1 VCLPAFF
8 VLLDDEV
15 LLDVSESEDEE
26 LSLPEFEL
34 VSLLLSLLDELVK
47 EELVDESPSLPLP
60 TSSFWLFGTS
70 PVLTFLRL
78 S

>member
-34 VSLLLSLLDELVK
+34 VLLLLSLLDELVK

-60 TSSFWLFGTS
+60 TSSFWLFGTLR
-70 PVLTFLRL
+70 VLTFLRL